1 MLNLLSRLS
10 NPAFWATVAG
20 VLALLG
26 ISGAFP
32 DLLQQSGD
40 TIAGLFAAIIAFLSA
55 VGVRV
60 QRLTLQ
66 NRMMARGFTASEV
79 ERAFKAE

>member
-1 MLNLLSRLS
+1 MLSLFSRLS

-20 VLALLG
+20 VLGLLG
-26 ISGAFP
+26 LSGAVP

-40 TIAGLFAAIIAFLSA
+40 TIAGLFAAILAFLAA
-55 VGVRV
+55 VGVKV

-66 NRMMARGFTASEV
+66 NRMLAEGFTPTDIK
-79 ERAFKAE
+79 RAFGA

>member
-1 MLNLLSRLS
+1 MFDLLSRLS
-10 NPAFWATVAG
+10 NPALWATVAG

-32 DLLQQSGD
+32 DMLQQSGD

-60 QRLTLQ
+60 QRLTIK
-66 NRMMARGFTASEV
+66 NRMLSQGFTDTDV
-79 ERAFKAE
+79 KRALGA